1 MLASKRPG
9 AISQIKRGILIMM
22 QTIWQPESLVAKEL
36 AALKP
41 YLATNVKIDNAAI
54 NDRVHDLLAAG
65 GKFLR
70 PGFFYLFSQFGPDH
84 NTARLRAGA
93 AAMELLHV
101 ATLIHDD
108 VIDESPERRHV
119 TTIHQDYGQRL
130 LSNCS
135 WQNGPSVQPQL

>member
-1 MLASKRPG
+1 
-9 AISQIKRGILIMM
+9 MM

-84 NTARLRAGA
+84 NTARLQLA
-93 AAMELLHV
+93 
-101 ATLIHDD
+101 
-108 VIDESPERRHV
+108 
-119 TTIHQDYGQRL
+119 QRL
-130 LSNCS
+130 WNYYT
-135 WQNGPSVQPQL
+135 WQHWFTMM